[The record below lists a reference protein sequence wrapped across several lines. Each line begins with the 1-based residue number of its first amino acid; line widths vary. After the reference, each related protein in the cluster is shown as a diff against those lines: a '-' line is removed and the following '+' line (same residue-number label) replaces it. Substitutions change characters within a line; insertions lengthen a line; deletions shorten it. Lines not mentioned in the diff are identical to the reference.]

1 MAATGATLI
10 PKALSLENLRERRA
24 SYEKEPLASQS
35 GWGGAS
41 DVDTVSTVCVE
52 TPSPPSTPLTASRV
66 WLSSRT
72 LRSRAPPAQDFRHS
86 ITIRRA
92 GYTHALIG

>member
-52 TPSPPSTPLTASRV
+52 TPSPPSTSDSVEGVAIEPHPALTGATRPR
-66 WLSSRT
+66 L
-72 LRSRAPPAQDFRHS
+72 
-86 ITIRRA
+86 
-92 GYTHALIG
+92 